1 MKYLKFLWLLAF
13 MLPITLLAQTKISGT
28 VTDDTGFPLPGS
40 SIVIKE
46 TSKVAISDIDGNYA
60 ITIEKTP
67 VTLLISYIGFVTKE
81 ITVTNQKIINVQLEK
96 DAQALDEVI
105 LIGYGQVNKRDATGA
120 ITSIKAKEDLVAQSQ
135 TVEDLI
141 KGRAA
146 GVLVTSNGFEPG
158 APLSVKIRGLNSL
171 TGNTEPLY
179 VIDGI
184 IVDSATEDTL
194 DPLSGGNSYLSPQ
207 GGMFLICSPNNP

>member
-105 LIGYGQVNKRDATGA
+105 LIGR
-120 ITSIKAKEDLVAQSQ
+120 
-135 TVEDLI
+135 
-141 KGRAA
+141 
-146 GVLVTSNGFEPG
+146 
-158 APLSVKIRGLNSL
+158 
-171 TGNTEPLY
+171 
-179 VIDGI
+179 
-184 IVDSATEDTL
+184 
-194 DPLSGGNSYLSPQ
+194 
-207 GGMFLICSPNNP
+207 